1 MSEYRLYCLDDH
13 GRFTKSH
20 EIEAKDDDDAL
31 AKARAMKLPVVC
43 ELWTRN
49 RLVKT
54 LSPQKT

>member
-1 MSEYRLYCLDDH
+1 LDDR

-20 EIEAKDDDDAL
+20 EIEADDDEDAL

-49 RLVKT
+49 RLVKK
-54 LSPQKT
+54 LPPHK

>member
-1 MSEYRLYCLDDH
+1 MSEYRLYCLDDR

-31 AKARAMKLPVVC
+31 AKAKAMKLPVVC

-49 RLVKT
+49 RLVKK
-54 LSPQKT
+54 LPPHK

>member
-1 MSEYRLYCLDDH
+1 MSEYRLYCLDDR

-20 EIEAKDDDDAL
+20 EIEANGDDDAL

-49 RLVKT
+49 RLVKK
-54 LSPQKT
+54 LPPYKN